1 MHPDFE
7 KNGYM
12 VVRDFFDETTV
23 DILGKYFNMKYKV
36 YLEDELTRRSTEISK
51 FEKHSKL
58 SSDVAESLNYFGD
71 TLAETILLKF
81 GHKVCSVLQ
90 EDLSPTYTFTRIYE
104 KGAKLIPHI
113 DRPSCEISITA
124 PIFISDNKASTIY
137 ITNYDWKKV
146 SQSEHEKYEIE
157 EIEQKGDYTEVN
169 LFPGDILI
177 YDGTNRY
184 HWRRP
189 LESDYLIQFFLHFV
203 RANGQYKDFVFD
215 KRPFLGFPDH
225 TRIK

>member
-12 VVRDFFDETTV
+12 VVRDFFDETTM

-36 YLEDELTRRSTEISK
+36 FLEDEQTRKNTKISVYK
-51 FEKHSKL
+51 KHDKYSD
-58 SSDVAESLNYFGD
+58 DVAESINYFSD
-71 TLAETILLKF
+71 MLAETILLRSGEKLC
-81 GHKVCSVLQ
+81 KILDES
-90 EDLSPTYTFTRIYE
+90 LSPTYTFTRIYNT
-104 KGAKLIPHI
+104 GSKLIPHI

-124 PIFISDNKASTIY
+124 PIFISDEKPSKIF
-137 ITNYDWKKV
+137 ISNYTWDKI
-146 SQSEHEKYEIE
+146 SSSPHEKYEIE
-157 EIEQKGDYTEVN
+157 EIERFGDYTEVN
-169 LFPGDILI
+169 LFPGDILV

-189 LESDYLIQFFLHFV
+189 LESDYLIQFFLHYV
-203 RANGQYKDFVFD
+203 RAHGEYKDFIFD

-225 TRIK
+225 SRN